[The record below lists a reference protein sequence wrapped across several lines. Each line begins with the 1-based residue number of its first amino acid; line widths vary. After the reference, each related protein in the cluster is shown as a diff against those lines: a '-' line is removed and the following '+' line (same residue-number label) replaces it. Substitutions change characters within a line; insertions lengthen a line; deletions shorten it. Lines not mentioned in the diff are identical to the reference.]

1 VPVAATEHHPLQV
14 AELVVL
20 VYQTAPL
27 DEDVTVAGPIEADL
41 LVSTS
46 GTDSDWV
53 VKLIDVYPDDFPDPE
68 PNPSGVRMGGYQQL
82 VRGDVMRGRFR
93 NALDKPEAFEP
104 GEPTRVRLR
113 LQDVL
118 HTFRPGHRIMV
129 HVQSTWFPLVDR
141 NPQQLIGIA
150 DAKDSDY
157 RKATQCVY
165 RSRDKASR
173 LKVQLLP

>member
-1 VPVAATEHHPLQV
+1 MPTSRCRPAIALRGGLSPSLIAAPEHHPLHV

-46 GTDSDWV
+46 GTDPDWV
-53 VKLIDVYPDDFPDPE
+53 VKLIDVYPGDFPDPE
-68 PNPSGVRMGGYQQL
+68 QNPSGVRMGGYQQL
-82 VRGDVMRGRFR
+82 VRGDVIRVRFR
-93 NALDKPEAFEP
+93 HALDKPESFEP
-104 GEPTRVRLR
+104 GEPTRVCFR

-129 HVQSTWFPLVDR
+129 HVQSTWFPLVDL
-141 NPQQLIGIA
+141 NP
-150 DAKDSDY
+150 S
-157 RKATQCVY
+157 
-165 RSRDKASR
+165 S
-173 LKVQLLP
+173 